1 MIALGANLNQF
12 NKIGGSL
19 RPQIIAPNSGERI
32 FQDDFCERVE
42 IGFAASHDRNFSLKK
57 EVEFSCK
64 RTLLATRAF
73 GDRLNAA
80 QRFRAPRND
89 QTRVA
94 EFAFPKEN
102 CLCAFHSSESTTR
115 TQL

>member
-57 EVEFSCK
+57 QIDFSRK
-64 RTLLATRAF
+64 RALLATCAF
-73 GDRLNAA
+73 GDCLNAA
-80 QRFRAPRND
+80 KRFRAPRND
-89 QTRVA
+89 QTGVA
-94 EFAFPKEN
+94 EFSFAKEN
-102 CLCAFHSSESTTR
+102 CLCAFHSPEFTT
-115 TQL
+115 L